1 MKKKAV
7 KRLLA
12 LSLAGV
18 LAVGTLVGC
27 GGGSNDSS
35 KDSSGSG
42 NASSSSDESK
52 GSDAAAGDSADGAG
66 SADASGSGDG
76 AGDNSSTWIADR
88 TITVQA
94 YVDDIGYYLPDDLNN
109 TPVMKKITELT
120 GIKLDIRY
128 TPGDSDS
135 KVLASQLAAGTIPDV
150 IVSYLDNST
159 RKEFP
164 ILLKAAKEG
173 MFADVSEYMKNSK
186 VYSRYYEEGFL
197 PNDAYKNISFRDDL
211 DGVYLWQLNIAAV
224 DNTLKWIPEEEYL
237 GGMFIQRAIAE
248 DLGIDV
254 KNIRTQDE
262 FYDLLVKIKE
272 GGYKDDNGNDV
283 YPLGPKFWGG
293 SMDSIDYV
301 VPGFKWGVSD
311 DYNIDEEG
319 HVRHESEMDSIYDEI
334 DYVRK
339 LLNEGLMNPE
349 FFTMDSTRAEEVCKN
364 KNSAI
369 IADVHNYQ
377 DIIYMSD
384 DWIPLGP
391 LNDISG
397 DNKEVTHG
405 KTGRG
410 CMAISAE
417 AENPEEIF
425 AFFDWLS
432 TVEGQLIAQYGVE
445 GVSYD
450 MVDGKPVLKDEV
462 LKAIDENNTDYL
474 INEIGAAFG
483 GVANY
488 FFTFCLTNVDNI
500 NNFGESRPGAS
511 AGTAYSRSVEIATDY
526 AREKKLVPG
535 LNASAYL
542 SADELAPVKTQMDLL
557 NWDEVLTQAFFAKS
571 DEEVKTIIE
580 SFRAQLKA
588 AGIEQFETY
597 VENLYKEDPEAV
609 NFYH

>member
-1 MKKKAV
+1 MKKKVV

-12 LSLAGV
+12 LSLAGI
-18 LAVGTLVGC
+18 LAVGTLAGC
-27 GGGSNDSS
+27 GGNSDNGSS
-35 KDSSGSG
+35 SSGSG
-42 NASSSSDESK
+42 DTA
-52 GSDAAAGDSADGAG
+52 DAADTTDTNTADAADTSDVADSTDSAGEE
-66 SADASGSGDG
+66 
-76 AGDNSSTWIADR
+76 STFIADR

-109 TPVMKKITELT
+109 TPVMQKITELT

-128 TPGDSDS
+128 TPGDSDA

-159 RKEFP
+159 RPEFP

-186 VYSRYYEEGFL
+186 VYSRYYEDGFL
-197 PNDAYKNISFRDDL
+197 PNDAYNNISFRDDL
-211 DGVYLWQLNIAAV
+211 DGVYLWQLNIAAI
-224 DNTLKWIPEEEYL
+224 DNTLEWIPEEEYL
-237 GGMFIQRAIAE
+237 GGLYIQKAIAD

-254 KNIRTQDE
+254 MNIRTQDE
-262 FYDLLVKIKE
+262 FYDLLVQIKE

-301 VPGFKWGVSD
+301 VPGFKWGVSQ

-319 HVRHESEMDSIYDEI
+319 HVRHEAEMDTIYDEI
-334 DYVRK
+334 NYVRK

-397 DNKEVTHG
+397 DNKKVTNG

-488 FFTFCLTNVDNI
+488 FFTFCITNVDNI

-511 AGTAYSRSVEIATDY
+511 AGTAYTRSVEIATDY

-542 SADELAPVKTQMDLL
+542 SVDELSAVKTQMDLL
-557 NWDEVLTQAFFAKS
+557 NWDEVLTQAFFAKT
-571 DEEVKTIIE
+571 DDEVKNIIE

-597 VENLYKEDPEAV
+597 VENIYKENPEAV

>member
-1 MKKKAV
+1 MKKNTI

-12 LSLAGV
+12 LSLAGI
-18 LAVGTLVGC
+18 LAIGTFSGC
-27 GGGSNDSS
+27 GGGSGNSGS
-35 KDSSGSG
+35 ASSGS
-42 NASSSSDESK
+42 E
-52 GSDAAAGDSADGAG
+52 GSAPAADKDSAESDNSEA
-66 SADASGSGDG
+66 ASGDTGTTESTDSG
-76 AGDNSSTWIADR
+76 SSFIADR

-94 YVDDIGYYLPDDLNN
+94 YVDDIGYYLPEDLNN
-109 TPVMKKITELT
+109 TPVMQKITELT

-128 TPGDSDS
+128 TPGDSDA

-159 RKEFP
+159 RPEFP

-173 MFADVSEYMKNSK
+173 MFADVSEYMKNSR
-186 VYSRYYEEGFL
+186 VYSRYYEDGFL
-197 PNDAYKNISFRDDL
+197 PNDAYNNISFRDDL
-211 DGVYLWQLNIAAV
+211 DGVYLWQLNISAV
-224 DNTLKWIPEEEYL
+224 DNSLKWLPDEEYL
-237 GGMFIQRAIAE
+237 GGLYIQRAIAE

-283 YPLGPKFWGG
+283 YPLGPKYWGG

-334 DYVRK
+334 NYVRK

-369 IADVHNYQ
+369 IADVHNYT
-377 DIIYMSD
+377 DIIYLND

-397 DNKEVTHG
+397 DNKKVTNG

-432 TVEGQLIAQYGVE
+432 TVEGQLIGQYGVE

-450 MVDGKPVLKDEV
+450 MVDGKPVLKDEI
-462 LKAIDENNTDYL
+462 LEAIDNNNTDYL

-488 FFTFCLTNVDNI
+488 FFTFCITNVDNVG
-500 NNFGESRPGAS
+500 NFGESRPGAS

-535 LNASAYL
+535 LNASAYMSAEEL
-542 SADELAPVKTQMDLL
+542 SMVKTQMDLL

-571 DEEVKTIIE
+571 DDEVKNIIE

-588 AGIEQFETY
+588 AGIEQFEAY
-597 VENLYKEDPEAV
+597 VEQVYQDDPEAV